1 MNALADF
8 ILTLGLIFGPLGLV
22 LLLLLVVVEFAQH
35 HRCEIRWCWRLTNWL
50 DSL

>member
-8 ILTLGLIFGPLGLV
+8 VLTLDLIFGPLLIILV
-22 LLLLLVVVEFAQH
+22 LLLVVVEFAQY
-35 HRCEIRWCWRLTNWL
+35 HRREIKWCWRLTNWL

>member
-8 ILTLGLIFGPLGLV
+8 ILTLGIILGPLALV
-22 LLLLLVVVEFAQH
+22 LALLLVVVEFAQY
-35 HRCEIRWCWRLTNWL
+35 HRYEIKWCWRLTNWL

>member
-8 ILTLGLIFGPLGLV
+8 LIHLLLTFGPVILV
-22 LLLLLVVVEFAQH
+22 LGVLVAVAEFALH
-35 HRCEIRWCWRLTNWL
+35 YRYEIKWCWHVARWL

>member
-8 ILTLGLIFGPLGLV
+8 ILTCGIVLGPPLVMLA
-22 LLLLLVVVEFAQH
+22 LLVAAAEFAQR
-35 HRCEIRWCWRLTNWL
+35 HRYEIKWCWHVTRWL